1 MPPSAAAGCTPNP
14 YLNDNETR
22 LIQFSPSK
30 KKKKKTTLRPLQELG
45 RVGVSSHLLR
55 QQPHGWPLCFYPSS

>member
-30 KKKKKTTLRPLQELG
+30 KKMYHPEATSGAGQ
-45 RVGVSSHLLR
+45 
-55 QQPHGWPLCFYPSS
+55 GWCQ

>member
-1 MPPSAAAGCTPNP
+1 MPPSAAAGCTPIP

-30 KKKKKTTLRPLQELG
+30 KCTTLRPLQELS
-45 RVGVSSHLLR
+45 RVGVSGHLLSH
-55 QQPHGWPLCFYPSS
+55 QLSGGPYASF